1 MENKE
6 KQNQD
11 KIGLF
16 LELIAEGNNKLKLDI
31 KNYLTKE
38 DIDFIT
44 DILIETK
51 INDHSEETNQEN
63 EVIDEVIEIMAYFVV
78 SYRNKLRKL
87 KEIIDNSKTEQ

>member
-1 MENKE
+1 MKNKE
-6 KQNQD
+6 KQNQE

-16 LELIAEGNNKLKLDI
+16 LELIAESYNKFKLDI

-44 DILIETK
+44 DLLIQAKTNNNSK
-51 INDHSEETNQEN
+51 ETNEEN

-78 SYRNKLRKL
+78 SYRNKLREL
-87 KEIIDNSKTEQ
+87 KNITKK

>member
-16 LELIAEGNNKLKLDI
+16 LELIAEGHNKLKLDI

-87 KEIIDNSKTEQ
+87 KEIIDNSKTKK

>member
-1 MENKE
+1 MKNKE

-16 LELIAEGNNKLKLDI
+16 LELFVKDHNKLKLDI

-51 INDHSEETNQEN
+51 TNDHSEETNQEN

>member
-1 MENKE
+1 MKNKE
-6 KQNQD
+6 KQNQE

-16 LELIAEGNNKLKLDI
+16 LELIAESYNKFKLDI

-44 DILIETK
+44 DLLIQAKT
-51 INDHSEETNQEN
+51 NDNSKETNEEN

-78 SYRNKLRKL
+78 SYRNKLREL
-87 KEIIDNSKTEQ
+87 KNITKK

>member
-1 MENKE
+1 MKNKKE
-6 KQNQD
+6 QNQD

-16 LELIAEGNNKLKLDI
+16 LELIAESYNKFKLDI

-44 DILIETK
+44 DLLIQAKTNNNSK
-51 INDHSEETNQEN
+51 ETNEEN

-78 SYRNKLRKL
+78 SYRNKLREL
-87 KEIIDNSKTEQ
+87 KNITKK

>member
-1 MENKE
+1 MKNKE
-6 KQNQD
+6 KQNQE

-16 LELIAEGNNKLKLDI
+16 LELIAESYNKFKLDI

-44 DILIETK
+44 DLLIQAKT
-51 INDHSEETNQEN
+51 NDNSKETNEEN

-78 SYRNKLRKL
+78 SYRNKLREL
-87 KEIIDNSKTEQ
+87 KNTTKK

>member
-1 MENKE
+1 MKNKKE
-6 KQNQD
+6 QNQE

-16 LELIAEGNNKLKLDI
+16 LELIAESYNKFKLDI

-44 DILIETK
+44 DLLIQAKTNNNSK
-51 INDHSEETNQEN
+51 ETNEEN

-78 SYRNKLRKL
+78 SYRNKLREL
-87 KEIIDNSKTEQ
+87 KNITKK